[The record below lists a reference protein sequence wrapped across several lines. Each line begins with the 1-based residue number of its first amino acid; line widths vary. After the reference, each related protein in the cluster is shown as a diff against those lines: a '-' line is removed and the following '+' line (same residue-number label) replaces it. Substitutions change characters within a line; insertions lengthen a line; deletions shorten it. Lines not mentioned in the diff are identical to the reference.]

1 MQRRHLWAVGGVVA
15 GSLVAIGVT
24 AHFPARTRGEELGRQ
39 AEARLG
45 VTLRASSASFS
56 LTRGIVLEGVT
67 ANASS
72 RNLVL
77 SAEIG
82 SLVATH
88 DLSLRRPLRI
98 ETIRLV
104 RPTVTAT
111 IGERQDRPRRL
122 SNSIP
127 DAPEDEER
135 EREERRF
142 AEGMDGAELQGI
154 QPGNLGID
162 LELAVIEVKS
172 PGADTYPLRATGLD
186 IALRNVRHDGSAP
199 SLVHALVGAGT
210 LDAQELWIGP
220 VRLVDASSEL
230 SLGEGHF
237 LISDLTFWCG
247 ERNFF
252 LSEVD
257 IDFTSDP
264 FSFGTRSNILER
276 VQSDSNAPA
285 EWVPIAALTELDRLC
300 GR

>member
-15 GSLVAIGVT
+15 GSLIAIGVT
-24 AHFPARTRGEELGRQ
+24 AHFPARTLGEELGRQ
-39 AEARLG
+39 AKAQLG
-45 VTLRASSASFS
+45 VTLKASSSSFS
-56 LTRGIVLEGVT
+56 LTRGILLEGVT
-67 ANASS
+67 ASASS
-72 RNLVL
+72 GNLVL

-82 SLVATH
+82 RLVATH

-104 RPTVTAT
+104 RPTVTAI
-111 IGERQDRPRRL
+111 IGERQDRPRRP

-127 DAPEDEER
+127 DTTEDEER
-135 EREERRF
+135 RS
-142 AEGMDGAELQGI
+142 AQGLDGAELQGI
-154 QPGNLGID
+154 QSGNLGID
-162 LELAVIEVKS
+162 LELAVIEVRS
-172 PGADTYPLRATGLD
+172 PGADTYPLRTTGLD

-210 LDAQELWIGP
+210 LSAQELWIGP

-230 SLGEGHF
+230 SLGGGHF

-247 ERNFF
+247 KRNFF

-276 VQSDSNAPA
+276 VQSDSKAPA

-300 GR
+300 RR